1 MLSVGKV
8 TWMSVGAN
16 GEEIHRR
23 VRLQQH
29 QSVHLQFPSLAPLS
43 NGSALADADRCSTL
57 RAVIRH
63 APPHAACLTFAP
75 PAGQPQQRRPHAPRP
90 AAAAAPGPHTGHD
103 LV

>member
-29 QSVHLQFPSLAPLS
+29 QSVHLQFPSL
-43 NGSALADADRCSTL
+43 
-57 RAVIRH
+57 
-63 APPHAACLTFAP
+63 TFAP